1 MLRKLYM
8 EKTKNPLINLFKNMG
23 VLFINIVSDGEIDND
38 VELTGELKKDPVA
51 SFKLSQQGLSSDKTS
66 KSRKKSTAKSGA
78 NRTDKSKANQV
89 KPSNTPQVTPKTT
102 THKQKNKV
110 HESKEPEL

>member
-8 EKTKNPLINLFKNMG
+8 EKTKNPLINLFKNMR
-23 VLFINIVSDGEIDND
+23 VLFITIVSDGEIDND
-38 VELTGELKKDPVA
+38 VELTGELAKDPVA
-51 SFKLSQQGLSSDKTS
+51 LLSQQGLSSDKTS
-66 KSRKKSTAKSGA
+66 KSREKSTAKSGA

-102 THKQKNKV
+102 THKQV